1 MLGKGVLEL
10 AEELL
15 LEHSR
20 PTAVATG
27 SSSVSDR
34 WGRGSKDPPARRVIQ
49 VPSGPAIQEP
59 SEAPLALVRRRGPVS
74 RMSSAEPL
82 PPMVKGVGDLA
93 RLALPLETPRL
104 LLRLPSRRDVPDLKR
119 SFRDPRTARA
129 HGAPLHPR
137 AEMEN
142 PLRMVTRT
150 LREYHQGEHLSLSVI
165 LRGDGGCIGRV
176 GLRGLDWTWRKVESL
191 SYWIDPRYWGQGF
204 ATEASWFLC
213 RAAFG
218 PLRMRRVAS
227 QALDQNLSSLAVLRK
242 LGFVEEGRERE
253 AVCVRGRCMDM
264 VLFGLLRGELK
275 PLPPPP
281 RIVS

>member
-27 SSSVSDR
+27 SSSVSDC

-191 SYWIDPRYWGQGF
+191 SYWIDPRYLGPGIRHRGVLVPLPGRVRTAADAPGRLPGPGPEPELTSGYF
-204 ATEASWFLC
+204 GSSGSW
-213 RAAFG
+213 RRDANVRRSAFG
-218 PLRMRRVAS
+218 VDAWTWSCSGCFGAS
-227 QALDQNLSSLAVLRK
+227 
-242 LGFVEEGRERE
+242 
-253 AVCVRGRCMDM
+253 
-264 VLFGLLRGELK
+264 
-275 PLPPPP
+275 
-281 RIVS
+281 